1 MTRTLHGKTRI
12 AAAIALL
19 WVSSAYADMPREV
32 RTGHPRLLATQADLD
47 RVRQEAAVGPLS
59 LPAKKGKLV
68 FTLNP
73 KPRGTH
79 DLADTEV
86 FGQHSGKGNRFY
98 FRYSNASAPAGTIA
112 LEVAVIAG
120 GADVMRDKLYLKLN
134 ADNQVEFDYNVDLR
148 QVAARV
154 VGGGQIVK
162 SWPSTVSW
170 SPAGQQFSFF
180 GHLGD
185 RITNLTL
192 SDNGVQTWHSDEID
206 LELHRS
212 WRGFLANAWVTES
225 VLKPCDIPTGGKLGE
240 KGGCDRNEG
249 GRATIIEAAQ
259 RLTTAFRMTE
269 HPDLFAAAKKHID
282 FLLRVTN
289 DGEGVDR
296 TKGGEWDMAARVGA
310 MGLYYDWLYDRL
322 TTDERAKLAKA
333 IRDTIAAPAPK
344 NGADDLVH
352 SICGYSQTVVTG
364 PNGFDCA
371 KKPVLVVDGWKPT
384 IASTYV
390 SGHTQSANA
399 GVALGLLAIGT
410 EADGNAD
417 VRAMLNTIYDH
428 FAKGF
433 WPARDFY
440 SADGG
445 SHALFAY
452 SHSGGGDTA
461 ERLVVWRRALN
472 LPDLAPRLPGA
483 PPEPAGTPTLAALP
497 ALIYPYIY
505 GLRSDGSYPARGDY
519 FRVEAGTPGEMA
531 AAAMAVAADKR
542 SAFFYDNYVVPNRNS
557 KDLVKRANS
566 GMFWERLLYP
576 SNVQR
581 ERFDD
586 LKLSRHFRNAGNV
599 MMRDTWDFAKATLL
613 EFKSASFISMN
624 HQHMDQNSYSLY
636 YKAPLLLDSGHYDK
650 YGSNHWHNYY
660 IRSIAHNT
668 ITVLDPEETF
678 SLSTVSNL
686 SVDGGQWL
694 GNREE
699 RPQLRD
705 IQPGGKNALDGV
717 VTCKNGRDYSY
728 VTGNA
733 SKAYVNNKLDP
744 VAGFL
749 RSMVYLHPANE
760 RQKPKVL
767 VFDSVR
773 PAKDN
778 LEITTLLH
786 SVNKPTS
793 TIAATGNRTGRYV
806 FGFKDDVPGP
816 LTIRNGEGM
825 VTVQTLLPA
834 TANVVLSGGKGEGDD
849 CTPAEDKILG
859 TKPQDRTD
867 CRFLV
872 RTRIGDKLEWQN
884 YAKLEKSD
892 NITMEGDS
900 PTTDM
905 GAWRVEISPKTAP
918 RKGATQYFL
927 NVLHVDDIDN
937 GGNVA
942 AAVSDTARLLS
953 ADGNAVAVAMADG
966 QVIVFHGGAPGIAE
980 ISWTA
985 AVGKGTPTLVVGL
998 DKNAAYKLVPDGA
1011 TRVKLVR
1018 DAAGT
1023 KAPEGVIEI
1032 NRGEGSLTL

>member
-1 MTRTLHGKTRI
+1 
-12 AAAIALL
+12 
-19 WVSSAYADMPREV
+19 
-32 RTGHPRLLATQADLD
+32 
-47 RVRQEAAVGPLS
+47 
-59 LPAKKGKLV
+59 
-68 FTLNP
+68 
-73 KPRGTH
+73 
-79 DLADTEV
+79 
-86 FGQHSGKGNRFY
+86 
-98 FRYSNASAPAGTIA
+98 
-112 LEVAVIAG
+112 
-120 GADVMRDKLYLKLN
+120 
-134 ADNQVEFDYNVDLR
+134 
-148 QVAARV
+148 
-154 VGGGQIVK
+154 
-162 SWPSTVSW
+162 
-170 SPAGQQFSFF
+170 
-180 GHLGD
+180 
-185 RITNLTL
+185 
-192 SDNGVQTWHSDEID
+192 
-206 LELHRS
+206 
-212 WRGFLANAWVTES
+212 
-225 VLKPCDIPTGGKLGE
+225 
-240 KGGCDRNEG
+240 
-249 GRATIIEAAQ
+249 
-259 RLTTAFRMTE
+259 
-269 HPDLFAAAKKHID
+269 
-282 FLLRVTN
+282 
-289 DGEGVDR
+289 
-296 TKGGEWDMAARVGA
+296 
-310 MGLYYDWLYDRL
+310 
-322 TTDERAKLAKA
+322 
-333 IRDTIAAPAPK
+333 
-344 NGADDLVH
+344 
-352 SICGYSQTVVTG
+352 VVTG

-384 IASTYV
+384 IATTYV

-428 FAKGF
+428 YAKGF

-452 SHSGGGDTA
+452 SHSGGSDTA

-483 PPEPAGTPTLAALP
+483 PAEPAGTPTLTALP
-497 ALIYPYIY
+497 TLIYPYIY

-519 FRVEAGTPGEMA
+519 FRVGAGEAGEMA
-531 AAAMAVAADKR
+531 AAAMAVAADKKA
-542 SAFFYDNYVVPNRNS
+542 AFFYDNYVIPNRNS

-576 SNVQR
+576 SNVAR
-581 ERFDD
+581 EHFND
-586 LKLSRHFRNAGNV
+586 LKLSRHFLNAGNV
-599 MMRDTWDFAKATLL
+599 MMRDTWDFDKATLL
-613 EFKSASFISMN
+613 EFKSSSFISTN
-624 HQHMDQNSYSLY
+624 HHHLDQNSYSLY

-668 ITVLDPEETF
+668 ITVLDTKETF
-678 SLSTVSNL
+678 SFSTASNL
-686 SVDGGQWL
+686 SVEGGQWL

-705 IQPGGKNALDGV
+705 IKVGGKNALDGV
-717 VTCKNGRDYSY
+717 VNFKNGRDYSY

-733 SKAYVNNKLDP
+733 SKAYVNDKLDP

-749 RSMVYLHPANE
+749 RSMVYLRPNE
-760 RQKPKVL
+760 HSPKPKVL

-778 LEITTLLH
+778 LEIATLLH
-786 SVNKPTS
+786 SVHKPAS
-793 TIAATGNRTGRYV
+793 TIAATGNRKGRYV

-849 CTPAEDKILG
+849 CTQAEDRILK
-859 TKPQDRTD
+859 TNPQDRTD

-872 RTRIGDKLEWQN
+872 LTRITDNKLEWQN
-884 YAKLEKSD
+884 YAKLEVSD
-892 NITMEGDS
+892 NIPMEGDS

-918 RKGATQYFL
+918 RKGTTQYFL
-927 NVLHVDDIDN
+927 NVLHVDDIDK
-937 GGNVA
+937 GSTSA
-942 AAVSDTARLLS
+942 AVVSDTARLLS

-966 QVIVFHGGAPGIAE
+966 QVIVFHDGAPGITE
-980 ISWTA
+980 ISWAATA
-985 AVGKGTPTLVVGL
+985 GKGTPTLVVGL
-998 DKNAAYKLVPDGA
+998 DKTAAYKLVPDG

-1018 DAAGT
+1018 DATGT
-1023 KAPEGVIEI
+1023 KAPDGVIEI